1 MSARMTSATPICAP
15 ISAQFRSAN
24 TAMGSSRGA
33 FGCPGVKH
41 RKRRVHPR
49 AAKRNPRFNHPRC
62 ARDGRLA
69 LDRNARYINA
79 VQVFSHRG
87 ISMQAALDQD
97 FLFLLYDVARTMRT
111 RADQRARARGMT
123 RAQWVILARLER
135 QPGLTQN
142 ELASIVEVEPITIA
156 RLVDRL
162 EARELVVRK
171 ADPRDR
177 RVWRL
182 HLTPAAVPILREI
195 AKYRAELHDLIT
207 AGMTPSLQKA

>member
-1 MSARMTSATPICAP
+1 
-15 ISAQFRSAN
+15 
-24 TAMGSSRGA
+24 
-33 FGCPGVKH
+33 
-41 RKRRVHPR
+41 
-49 AAKRNPRFNHPRC
+49 
-62 ARDGRLA
+62 
-69 LDRNARYINA
+69 
-79 VQVFSHRG
+79 
-87 ISMQAALDQD
+87 MQAALDQD

-142 ELASIVEVEPITIA
+142 EMASIVEVEPITIA

-162 EARELVVRK
+162 EARGLVVRK

-182 HLTPAAVPILREI
+182 HLTPDVAPILREI
-195 AKYRAELHDLIT
+195 SKYRAELHDLIT
-207 AGMTPSLQKA
+207 AGMTPSLQKALTDGLLQMKVNLAAEARATGKAGVATAPIADHNGGAARRERHA